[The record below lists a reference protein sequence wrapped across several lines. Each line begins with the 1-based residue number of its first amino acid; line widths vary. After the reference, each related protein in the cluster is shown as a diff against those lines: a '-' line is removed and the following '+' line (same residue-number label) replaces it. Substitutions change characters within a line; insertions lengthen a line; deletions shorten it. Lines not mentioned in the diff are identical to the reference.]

1 MEMRTNAGYT
11 ITDSVHIG
19 KAEFVIGEMPNA
31 PAPFVTW
38 ECKNGN
44 NYFWGHYF
52 STRQAAERD
61 LLERAGQELNTRAV
75 GRSSLKKRKRS
86 VNGNAAYHQTH
97 TAGGKA
103 V

>member
-38 ECKNGN
+38 SVRMATTTFGGIIFLPAKRRNGTYWN
-44 NYFWGHYF
+44 AQGRNW
-52 STRQAAERD
+52 
-61 LLERAGQELNTRAV
+61 NTRAV

-97 TAGGKA
+97 AAGGKA

>member
-52 STRQAAERD
+52 STSQAAERD
-61 LLERAGQELNTRAV
+61 LLERAGQELEYQSR
-75 GRSSLKKRKRS
+75 GQEQPEKKKKERER
-86 VNGNAAYHQTH
+86 
-97 TAGGKA
+97 
-103 V
+103 

>member
-11 ITDSVHIG
+11 ITDSVNIG

-52 STRQAAERD
+52 PPAKRRNRTYWNAPGRNW
-61 LLERAGQELNTRAV
+61 NTRAG

-97 TAGGKA
+97 AAGGKA

>member
-52 STRQAAERD
+52 STRQAAER
-61 LLERAGQELNTRAV
+61 AGQELEYQSR
-75 GRSSLKKRKRS
+75 GQEQPEKKKKERER
-86 VNGNAAYHQTH
+86 
-97 TAGGKA
+97 
-103 V
+103 